1 MTMYRKWPIQ
11 GSASAGPLVVIMNQ
25 ACVWWRTWSQWF
37 NVNTKVFQ
45 STDDK
50 VALFPWATQEYKP
63 KKLAAL
69 RQLAQTQSPGA
80 VAHMTEKRW
89 RFWTRSAEGPFNMTK
104 KRASFVAFLPFT
116 YTRMVPGVPKSAN
129 FWNRDFRVNS
139 FEYVVVSS
147 PCKQGALF
155 SVKTVSQKYRTFRSN
170 NSDGWLSSNT
180 CAANGASFFS
190 TPLTKCEFAT
200 SLLWPAVKHLLY
212 SPRTESVANFPTYIT
227 SYWPSILATPFSVNI
242 THRFHTVSRWTQI
255 PFENTEEN
263 LLCFW

>member
-129 FWNRDFRVNS
+129 FWNRAPEWIVLNTLLFHLHVNRERCFQWKQLAKSIAHSGATTTMDDYRATRVLLTVLA
-139 FEYVVVSS
+139 FL
-147 PCKQGALF
+147 AL
-155 SVKTVSQKYRTFRSN
+155 
-170 NSDGWLSSNT
+170 L
-180 CAANGASFFS
+180 
-190 TPLTKCEFAT
+190 
-200 SLLWPAVKHLLY
+200 
-212 SPRTESVANFPTYIT
+212 
-227 SYWPSILATPFSVNI
+227 
-242 THRFHTVSRWTQI
+242 
-255 PFENTEEN
+255 
-263 LLCFW
+263 